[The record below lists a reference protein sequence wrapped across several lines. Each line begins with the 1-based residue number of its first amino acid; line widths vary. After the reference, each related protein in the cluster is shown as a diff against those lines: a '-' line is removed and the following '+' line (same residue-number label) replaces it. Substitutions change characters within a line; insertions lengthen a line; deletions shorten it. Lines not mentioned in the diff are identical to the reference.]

1 MAIFYPDFLVSKVI
15 ALTPQTLHTMGI
27 SALLLDVDNTLT
39 THNNPHPY
47 EGVTGWIDSL
57 QQAGIALV
65 IVSNNSPQRVAP
77 FAQAL
82 GVPYVANGAKPLPK
96 GYRQAVELLGLA
108 PAKGQVAAVG
118 DQIFT
123 DIIGGNLLGITTI
136 MVTEI
141 TPEQG
146 RFFRLKRWL
155 ERRIMT
161 PKRMGRIAHIR

>member
-15 ALTPQTLHTMGI
+15 ALTPQALHTMGI

-47 EGVTGWIDSL
+47 EGVTRWIGSL

-96 GYRQAVELLGLA
+96 GYRQAVELLGMTL
-108 PAKGQVAAVG
+108 AKGQVAAVG

-141 TPEQG
+141 TPERG

-161 PKRMGRIAHIR
+161 PKRMGRIPHIQ

>member
-96 GYRQAVELLGLA
+96 GYRQAVELLGLT

-146 RFFRLKRWL
+146 RFFRL
-155 ERRIMT
+155 
-161 PKRMGRIAHIR
+161 